1 MTAHVSPSITLRDD
15 GGVDLRFP
23 YCVGLIADLKASIP
37 AASRTYD
44 PDTKTWSVS
53 SGWAPVACRLMARH
67 FPDVATSSRFEP
79 PSRPAPPRALDAAYQ
94 ALYVRPEAPACVV
107 EAAYRALS
115 RLYHPDRKPPAERDQ
130 AHEQMIA
137 LNQAMDTLRALQG
150 VA

>member
-1 MTAHVSPSITLRDD
+1 MTTHATPTITLRYD

-23 YCVGLIADLKASIP
+23 YCAGPIADLKASIP

-53 SGWAPVACRLMARH
+53 SGWAPTARRLMARH
-67 FPDVATSSRFEP
+67 FPEVGYTSSP
-79 PSRPAPPRALDAAYQ
+79 PPPRPAPPRALDAAYQ

-115 RLYHPDRKPPAERDQ
+115 RLYHPDRKPPAERDH

-137 LNQAMDTLRALQG
+137 LNQAMDTLRALQE